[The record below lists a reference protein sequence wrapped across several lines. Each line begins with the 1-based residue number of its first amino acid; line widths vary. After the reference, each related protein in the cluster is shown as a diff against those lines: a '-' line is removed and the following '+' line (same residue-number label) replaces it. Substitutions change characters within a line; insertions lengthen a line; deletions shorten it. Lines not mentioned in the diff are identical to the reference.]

1 MSNWEKNLRKIT
13 PYVPGE
19 QPKNSNIIK
28 LNANEN
34 PYPPSPEVINAL
46 KNFDAEHLR
55 MYPNSSSLKLKS
67 AIAKHF
73 KLKESEIFVG
83 NGSDEVIALA
93 FMACFHSS
101 KPILFPDITYSFYP
115 VWCSLFDIDYQ
126 TIPLDKDFC
135 VNIADYNRGIILP
148 NPNAPTGMGLY
159 KNDMEAL
166 FEQNKNSIIIIDEA
180 YVDFGAYSCIEL
192 LHKYDNVIVIQTFSK
207 SRSLAGM
214 RIGMAMGNEKII
226 QTLEAVKNSYNSYT
240 MDSIAIEVGTAS
252 IADENYLKQTCQKI
266 IATRQRTTKAL
277 KNMGFHVFP
286 SQSNFLFVTHNTIPA
301 IEIFEK
307 LKSDNILI
315 RYFNLPRINNH
326 LRITIGTDEQMD
338 ILLQHISNIVSM
350 L

>member
-1 MSNWEKNLRKIT
+1 MSNCEKNLRKIT

-93 FMACFHSS
+93 FMAS

-135 VNIADYNRGIILP
+135 VNIADYNRENGGIILP

-350 L
+350 S